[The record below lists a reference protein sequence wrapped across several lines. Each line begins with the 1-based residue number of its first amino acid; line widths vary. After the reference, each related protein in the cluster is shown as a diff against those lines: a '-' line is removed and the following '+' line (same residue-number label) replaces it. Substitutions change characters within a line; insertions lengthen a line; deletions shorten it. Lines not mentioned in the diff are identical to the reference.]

1 MRLLAIDTTTMLGS
15 VALTDGRRI
24 VAQEQQGV
32 AGTHSERLLVTIDHL
47 LAVANWERGQ
57 IEGIAVATGPGSFTG
72 LRIGLA
78 TAKGMAM
85 ALGCPIAGVS
95 SLASLALNG
104 AAFAGTVAALIDA
117 RRGELYASATRFDA
131 KGKAKQVLKA
141 CVLPPEALTAKL
153 RKIAGPMLLVGD
165 GAIAYEAALA
175 KALGKRARLAAGGQ
189 CLPQAANL
197 ALLALPRLLRGGGDD
212 LAALA
217 PDYIR
222 RSDAEIG
229 FNVRHTKRRPKRQ
242 ARRGKKR

>member
-15 VALTDGRRI
+15 VALTDGQRI

-47 LAVANWERGQ
+47 LAIAGWERGA
-57 IEGIAVATGPGSFTG
+57 IEGIAVAIGPGSFTG

-85 ALGCPIAGVS
+85 ALNCPIAGVS
-95 SLASLALNG
+95 SLASLAENG
-104 AAFAGTVAALIDA
+104 SAFAGTVAALIDA
-117 RRGELYASATRFDA
+117 RRGELYVSATRFGA
-131 KGKAKQVLKA
+131 GGKAKQVLKP
-141 CVLPPEALTAKL
+141 CVLPPEALVAKL
-153 RKIAGPMLLVGD
+153 KGIKGPMLLVGD
-165 GAIAYEAALA
+165 GALAYAATLSR
-175 KALGKRARLAAGGQ
+175 ALGKRAKIAAGGQ

-197 ALLALPRLLRGGGDD
+197 AMLALTKLARGKGDD

-229 FNVRHTKRRPKRQ
+229 FNVNHAKRRPAPT
-242 ARRGKKR
+242 ARRGKRR